1 MKISK
6 ETFVNAVNTAKEFED
21 SLFSLYGLGIDVVE
35 FCSKNDVT
43 STLIEVLDEVTGGGD
58 LVSYYAYELDFG
70 RKWKEDSFS
79 DDNGSID
86 ISTPEK
92 LYEALVDLGGFDE

>member
-6 ETFVNAVNTAKEFED
+6 DTFVKAINTAKEFED
-21 SLFSLYGLGIDVVE
+21 SLFGLYGLGIDVVE
-35 FCSKNDVT
+35 FCGKNDIT

-70 RKWKEDSFS
+70 REWKADSFS

-92 LYEALVDLGGFDE
+92 LYDALVDFGDLNE